1 MKELSLEET
10 KAIVGGEALA
20 LATVMAFFA
29 TAIVAVICYKL
40 FISTKGSGTIPG
52 GWKFTWN

>member
-20 LATVMAFFA
+20 LATVMACLA

-52 GWKFTWN
+52 GWKFT

>member
-1 MKELSLEET
+1 MKELTIEET
-10 KAIVGGEALA
+10 KNVTGGEALA
-20 LATVMAFFA
+20 LASIMACLA

-40 FISTKGSGTIPG
+40 FISSKGSGTIPG